1 MDLTRDLI
9 MFLALVL
16 ALVGHEYIHALV
28 GYLMGDETAKR
39 MGRLTLNPLAHADP
53 VGTLLLPLV
62 CIISHVPVIGWAK
75 PVPFNPYN
83 LKNQRWGPTIVA
95 LSGPLSNF
103 AMAAVFVLGLKLAL
117 GAGLSPYNLL
127 AIFLGYLV
135 VINVV
140 LGVFNFIPVPPLDGS
155 KILTAVLDHPKYRR
169 FLFLMETRG
178 PMILMVIII
187 LDLFSPVP
195 ILGTVF
201 GGAVNFAFSVAG
213 LRQMLAVL

>member
-1 MDLTRDLI
+1 MDLKRDLI
-9 MFLALVL
+9 MYVALVI

-39 MGRLTLNPLAHADP
+39 MGRLTLNPLAHADL
-53 VGTLLLPLV
+53 VGTLILPLMA
-62 CIISHVPVIGWAK
+62 ILSHFPVIGWAK

-83 LKNQRWGPTIVA
+83 LRNQKWGPTIVA

-103 AMAAVFVLGLKLAL
+103 GMALVFIIGLKLVL
-117 GAGLSPYNLL
+117 GAGLPINNLL

-140 LGVFNFIPVPPLDGS
+140 LGLFNFIPVPPLDGS
-155 KILTAVLDHPKYRR
+155 KLLTALLDSPKYRR
-169 FLFLMETRG
+169 FLFLLETRG
-178 PMILMVIII
+178 PMILLFIIL

-195 ILGTVF
+195 FLGYIF
-201 GGAVNFAFSVAG
+201 GGAVNFAFSAAG
-213 LRQMLAVL
+213 LRSMLAML